1 LTFYV
6 KIIVAGCAV
15 GMIMADSLKEL
26 NCKYILNYENTLTAK
41 NAKIYAEGEKEFF
54 LQFLRYSSASSA
66 VVRQ

>member
-1 LTFYV
+1 
-6 KIIVAGCAV
+6 
-15 GMIMADSLKEL
+15 MADSLKEL